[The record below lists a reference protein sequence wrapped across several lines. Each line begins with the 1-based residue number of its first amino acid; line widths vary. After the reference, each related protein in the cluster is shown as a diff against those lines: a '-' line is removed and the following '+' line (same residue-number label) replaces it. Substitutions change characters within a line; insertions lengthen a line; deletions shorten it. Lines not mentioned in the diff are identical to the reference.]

1 MRGFAAAIGCGGA
14 VTSAR
19 RARAGGRG
27 RSLEGECPG
36 GSPPRKPESQR
47 ETDAGADMG
56 LKPRCRSEPTEG
68 TAQPR
73 QPGARVS
80 GDPGRRQPPAPC
92 EAWVG
97 SRPPEGRRGWKTPGE
112 EAEGRGGGPRD
123 PHSCARPRVEG
134 LGRGACGAARVLGP
148 GAAHPRSEP
157 IGLWGGGAAESRGSR
172 APPRFSFPR
181 LGFGVRP
188 RALLGRGGRGFPA
201 LKVHL
206 RAGKWGVRWS
216 RQGHHNRRAPPA
228 VSARGACVRPE
239 FSVDKSRILRL

>member
-123 PHSCARPRVEG
+123 PHSCARPPG
-134 LGRGACGAARVLGP
+134 GRAGP
-148 GAAHPRSEP
+148 GRVR
-157 IGLWGGGAAESRGSR
+157 GGPGVGTRSR
-172 APPRFSFPR
+172 APPVRADRALGRRGGGEPRKPRSASIFFPQTGIR
-181 LGFGVRP
+181 RPTQGAAGAGGTGVPGFKGPSAGGEVGRALEPTGAPQSP
-188 RALLGRGGRGFPA
+188 RAARRLREGGVCAPGVLRG
-201 LKVHL
+201 
-206 RAGKWGVRWS
+206 
-216 RQGHHNRRAPPA
+216 
-228 VSARGACVRPE
+228 
-239 FSVDKSRILRL
+239 